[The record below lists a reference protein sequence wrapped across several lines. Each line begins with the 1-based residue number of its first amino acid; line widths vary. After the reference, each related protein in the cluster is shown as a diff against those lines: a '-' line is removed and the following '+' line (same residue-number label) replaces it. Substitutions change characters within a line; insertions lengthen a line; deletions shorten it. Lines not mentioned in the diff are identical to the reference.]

1 MPAAQTA
8 MEKKK
13 RSFAMPHVFVILTII
28 MLLVWAISFFVPSGN
43 FERVLDPNSGREI
56 VNPDVFNFVE
66 KEYIMPDTFFQ
77 TFYNG
82 IVGGISIM
90 ANLLIC
96 SGVLGFLESTGAFS
110 AGIHKL
116 VRATKGKELSLVVI
130 MYVLFTVFGVLGYG
144 EGAYPFYGLAVMVI
158 MSAGYDR
165 MTGAATVILGSCGSF
180 ACGMLN
186 MFTTGISQEMV
197 GLPLFSGIGYRFVVF
212 VVLYAIGLIALFL
225 YAARIKKD
233 PSKSYVA
240 EEYKQQL
247 AAKSTAD
254 VDSGEDLVFNTK
266 RKIGLILFLCVLV
279 TQAVGALNFGWG
291 LAEIASLYIM
301 YSIVLAIIFRIN
313 PTEYSQTFVKGAST
327 VLGASLV
334 IGLGRSIMV
343 LLTQGKVMDT
353 IVYYMGTTLDGKSPL
368 ITLLLLYLFVTAF
381 NFLVVS
387 GSGKAVIMVPIM
399 SPLGQ
404 MLGINQQVMI
414 LTYQLGDGLTNNL
427 WPGGGAVGCSLCNLD
442 YAVWFKYSW
451 KVFGAMIAAG
461 YVLIVIADLINYGPF

>member
-1 MPAAQTA
+1 MAEKTIA
-8 MEKKK
+8 KKK
-13 RSFAMPHVFVILTII
+13 GFQMPHVFVIMFILMIFVTFLTYVI
-28 MLLVWAISFFVPSGN
+28 PSGE
-43 FERVLDPNSGREI
+43 FARVTLEDGTSVVDPETFL
-56 VNPDVFNFVE
+56 VVE
-66 KEYIMPDTFFQ
+66 KDTPVSFLAFFRSIYTGCVRGATIM
-77 TFYNG
+77 G
-82 IVGGISIM
+82 S
-90 ANLLIC
+90 LLLC
-96 SGVLGFLESTGAFS
+96 SGALGILNRTGSLS
-110 AGIHKL
+110 AGIQKL
-116 VRATKGKELSLVVI
+116 ISVSKGKEMITVVI
-130 MYVLFTVFGVLGYG
+130 LYSFFAILNIKGSG
-144 EGAYPFYGLAVMVI
+144 EGSYPFYPIVI
-158 MSAGYDR
+158 GMILSLGYDR
-165 MTGAATVILGSCGSF
+165 VLGAGTIMFGCTAGF

-327 VLGASLV
+327 VLGAALV

>member
-1 MPAAQTA
+1 MPEKTIA
-8 MEKKK
+8 KKK
-13 RSFAMPHVFVILTII
+13 GFKMPHVFVIMFVLMIFVTFLTYII
-28 MLLVWAISFFVPSGN
+28 PSGE
-43 FERVLDPNSGREI
+43 FQRVTIEDGTSVVDP
-56 VNPDVFNFVE
+56 DTFQFVE
-66 KEYIMPDTFFQ
+66 KDTPVSFLDFFRSI
-77 TFYNG
+77 YNG
-82 IVGGISIM
+82 FVQGASIM
-90 ANLLIC
+90 GSLLLC
-96 SGVLGFLESTGAFS
+96 SGALGILNRTGS
-110 AGIHKL
+110 LSSGIQKL
-116 VRATKGKELSLVVI
+116 ISVSKGKEMITVVI
-130 MYVLFTVFGVLGYG
+130 LYTFFAVLNIKGSG
-144 EGAYPFYGLAVMVI
+144 EGSYPFYPIVI
-158 MSAGYDR
+158 GMILSLGYDR
-165 MTGAATVILGSCGSF
+165 VLGAATIMFGCTAGF

-197 GLPLFSGIGYRFVVF
+197 GLPLFSGIGYRAFVF
-212 VVLYAIGLIALFL
+212 AVLYIIGLVALFL
-225 YAARIKKD
+225 YAGKIKKD

-247 AAKSTAD
+247 AEKATSD
-254 VDSGEDLVFNTK
+254 VENSDDLVFTTK
-266 RKIGLILFLCVLV
+266 RKIGLILFLCVLI

-291 LAEIASLYIM
+291 LAEIASLYII

-327 VLGASLV
+327 VLGAALV

-353 IVYYMGTTLDGKSPL
+353 IVYYMGTALDGKSPL

-442 YAVWFKYSW
+442 YAVWFRYSW
-451 KVFGAMIAAG
+451 KVFAAMIAAG
-461 YVLIVIADLINYGPF
+461 YGLIVIADMINLGPF

>member
-1 MPAAQTA
+1 MAEKTIA
-8 MEKKK
+8 KKK
-13 RSFAMPHVFVILTII
+13 GFQMPHVFVIMFILMIFVTFLTYVI
-28 MLLVWAISFFVPSGN
+28 PSGE
-43 FERVLDPNSGREI
+43 FARVTLEDGTSVVDPET
-56 VNPDVFNFVE
+56 FQFVE
-66 KEYIMPDTFFQ
+66 KDTPVSFLDFFRSI
-77 TFYNG
+77 YNG
-82 IVGGISIM
+82 FVQGATIM
-90 ANLLIC
+90 GSLLLC
-96 SGVLGFLESTGAFS
+96 SGALGILNRTGSLS
-110 AGIHKL
+110 AGIQKL
-116 VRATKGKELSLVVI
+116 ISVSKGKEMITVVI
-130 MYVLFTVFGVLGYG
+130 LYSFFAILNIKGSG
-144 EGAYPFYGLAVMVI
+144 EGSYPFYPIVI
-158 MSAGYDR
+158 GMILSLGYDR
-165 MTGAATVILGSCGSF
+165 VLGAGTIMFGCTAGF

-291 LAEIASLYIM
+291 LAEIASLYII

-327 VLGASLV
+327 VLGAALV

>member
-1 MPAAQTA
+1 MAEKTIA
-8 MEKKK
+8 KKK
-13 RSFAMPHVFVILTII
+13 GFQMPHVFVIMFILMIFVTFLTYVI
-28 MLLVWAISFFVPSGN
+28 PSGE
-43 FERVLDPNSGREI
+43 FARVTLEDGTSVVDPET
-56 VNPDVFNFVE
+56 FQFVE
-66 KEYIMPDTFFQ
+66 KDTPVSFLDFFRSI
-77 TFYNG
+77 YNG
-82 IVGGISIM
+82 FVQGATIM
-90 ANLLIC
+90 GSLLLC
-96 SGVLGFLESTGAFS
+96 SGALGILNRTGSLS
-110 AGIHKL
+110 AGIQKL
-116 VRATKGKELSLVVI
+116 ISVSKGKEMITVVI
-130 MYVLFTVFGVLGYG
+130 LYSFFAILNIKGSG
-144 EGAYPFYGLAVMVI
+144 EGSYPFYPIVI
-158 MSAGYDR
+158 GMILSLGYDR
-165 MTGAATVILGSCGSF
+165 VLGAGTIMFGCTAGF

-451 KVFGAMIAAG
+451 KVFGAMFAAG

>member
-1 MPAAQTA
+1 MAEKTIA
-8 MEKKK
+8 KKK
-13 RSFAMPHVFVILTII
+13 GFQMPHVFVIMFILMIFVTFLTYVI
-28 MLLVWAISFFVPSGN
+28 PSGE
-43 FERVLDPNSGREI
+43 FARVTLEDGTSVVDPET
-56 VNPDVFNFVE
+56 FQFVE
-66 KEYIMPDTFFQ
+66 KDTPVSFLDFFRSI
-77 TFYNG
+77 YNG
-82 IVGGISIM
+82 FVQGATIM
-90 ANLLIC
+90 GSLLLC
-96 SGVLGFLESTGAFS
+96 SGALGILNRTGSLS
-110 AGIHKL
+110 AGIQKL
-116 VRATKGKELSLVVI
+116 ISVSKGKEMITVVI
-130 MYVLFTVFGVLGYG
+130 LYSFFAILNIKGSG
-144 EGAYPFYGLAVMVI
+144 EGSYPFYPIVI
-158 MSAGYDR
+158 GMILSLGYDR
-165 MTGAATVILGSCGSF
+165 VLGAGTIMFGCTAGF

-327 VLGASLV
+327 VLGAALV

>member
-1 MPAAQTA
+1 MAEKTIA
-8 MEKKK
+8 KKK
-13 RSFAMPHVFVILTII
+13 GFQMPHVFVIMFILMIFVTFLTYVI
-28 MLLVWAISFFVPSGN
+28 PSGE
-43 FERVLDPNSGREI
+43 FARVTLEDGTSVVDPET
-56 VNPDVFNFVE
+56 FQFVE
-66 KEYIMPDTFFQ
+66 KDTPVSFLDFFRSI
-77 TFYNG
+77 YNG
-82 IVGGISIM
+82 FVQGATIM
-90 ANLLIC
+90 GSLLLC
-96 SGVLGFLESTGAFS
+96 SGALGILNRTGSLS
-110 AGIHKL
+110 AGIQKL
-116 VRATKGKELSLVVI
+116 ISVSKGKEMITVVI
-130 MYVLFTVFGVLGYG
+130 LYSFFAILNIKGSG
-144 EGAYPFYGLAVMVI
+144 EGSYPFYPIVI
-158 MSAGYDR
+158 GMILSLGYDR
-165 MTGAATVILGSCGSF
+165 VLGAGTIMFGCTAGF

-197 GLPLFSGIGYRFVVF
+197 GLPLFSGIGYRAIVF
-212 VVLYAIGLIALFL
+212 AVLYLIGLAALFL
-225 YAARIKKD
+225 YAAKIKKD

-291 LAEIASLYIM
+291 LAEIASLYII